1 MASGQKDSGRN
12 VLGERFD
19 NLGLDTIEES
29 DLEERKPLC
38 TKILAALRL
47 DYLRGEIE
55 SDFQTLLEAGYDTG
69 LGFSLALQDADRAA
83 LAQVEQLVS
92 KALAMS
98 MMAATDPVTL
108 TDKTGTIHTIEA
120 QNLSVLML
128 HYGFGY
134 QQLWGRRAA
143 ARAAINAAND
153 AETVTGVTL

>member
-1 MASGQKDSGRN
+1 MRA
-12 VLGERFD
+12 
-19 NLGLDTIEES
+19 ES
-29 DLEERKPLC
+29 RAVSLLR
-38 TKILAALRL
+38 AARVV
-47 DYLRGEIE
+47 
-55 SDFQTLLEAGYDTG
+55 EAE
-69 LGFSLALQDADRAA
+69 LA